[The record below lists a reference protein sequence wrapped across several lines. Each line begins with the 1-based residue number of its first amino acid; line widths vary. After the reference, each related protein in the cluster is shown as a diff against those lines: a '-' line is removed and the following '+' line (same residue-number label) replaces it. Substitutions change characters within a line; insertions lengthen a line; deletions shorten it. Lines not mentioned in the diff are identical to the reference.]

1 MTPQEVRFWV
11 TSQDPSRT
19 GREGSKSEASLCVPL
34 GTLGYQRRE
43 EDQGWACGQVGGE
56 AQAIPP
62 LGGVSWPVGQEGTRP
77 LRGKGGHLSWDT
89 LGRAGHRLKEPREGG
104 ACIHWF

>member
-19 GREGSKSEASLCVPL
+19 GREGSKSEASLCVSL

-43 EDQGWACGQVGGE
+43 EDQGWA
-56 AQAIPP
+56 
-62 LGGVSWPVGQEGTRP
+62 
-77 LRGKGGHLSWDT
+77 
-89 LGRAGHRLKEPREGG
+89 
-104 ACIHWF
+104 